1 MKEGYYIYI
10 YNKREAEAEAEARG
24 RSKKNNKSGSHKV
37 NKVSLEGQNEKS
49 P

>member
-10 YNKREAEAEAEARG
+10 YNKREAEAKS